1 MTGIVAELGA
11 GFENAIVPHPPNRNR
26 GQKGGLGM
34 AANQTSKRSL
44 EERLR
49 DVEDRLEILN
59 LVAGHP
65 PGADTGEGEYAAS
78 YCIEDVVLQFSEHAS
93 PLSGRTQLVTT
104 LQAPAHKG
112 AIEQGVTH
120 FTALPYIEIDGD
132 TAVVT
137 SNLQILTPNPQ
148 AEPFE
153 LSGHGTSKGFRV
165 HRLSANRWELVRTP
179 EGWRIKRRTGRSMD
193 TPAARQLLRETT
205 KERMAKQG

>member
-1 MTGIVAELGA
+1 MPTRQAK
-11 GFENAIVPHPPNRNR
+11 NR
-26 GQKGGLGM
+26 
-34 AANQTSKRSL
+34 SI

-59 LVAGHP
+59 LIAGHP
-65 PGADTGEGEYAAS
+65 PGADTGDGEYAAS
-78 YCIEDVVLQFSEHAS
+78 YCVEDVVLQFSEHA
-93 PLSGRTQLVTT
+93 PPWSGSAQIAAN
-104 LQAPAHKG
+104 LQTPAHKG

-137 SNLQILTPNPQ
+137 SYLQILTPNPQ
-148 AEPFE
+148 GEPFE

-179 EGWRIKRRTGRSMD
+179 EGWRIKRRTGRSME
-193 TPAARQLLRETT
+193 TPGARQLLRETT
-205 KERMAKQG
+205 KARMAKRG

>member
-1 MTGIVAELGA
+1 M
-11 GFENAIVPHPPNRNR
+11 P
-26 GQKGGLGM
+26 
-34 AANQTSKRSL
+34 ANQASKRSL

-59 LVAGHP
+59 LIAGHP
-65 PGADTGEGEYAAS
+65 PGADTGEGAYMAS
-78 YCIEDVVLQFSEHAS
+78 YCLDDVVLQFSEHA
-93 PLSGRTQLVTT
+93 PAWSGRAQIVSN
-104 LQAPAHKG
+104 LQAPAHQG
-112 AIEQGVTH
+112 AIEQGVAH

-137 SNLQILTPNPQ
+137 SYLQILTPNPQ

-153 LSGHGTSKGFRV
+153 LSGHGTSQGFRV

-193 TPAARQLLRETT
+193 TPSARQLLRETT
-205 KERMAKQG
+205 KARMAKQG

>member
-1 MTGIVAELGA
+1 MAENEA
-11 GFENAIVPHPPNRNR
+11 R
-26 GQKGGLGM
+26 
-34 AANQTSKRSL
+34 KRSL

-59 LVAGHP
+59 LIAGHP

-78 YCIEDVVLQFSEHAS
+78 YCLDDVVLQFSEHA
-93 PLSGRTQLVTT
+93 PPWSGREKIVASLH
-104 LQAPAHKG
+104 APAHRG

-137 SNLQILTPNPQ
+137 SYLQILTPNPQ

-153 LSGHGTSKGFRV
+153 LSGHGISQGFRV

-179 EGWRIKRRTGRSMD
+179 DGWRIKRRIGRAMD
-193 TPAARQLLRETT
+193 TPAARDLLRQTT
-205 KERMAKQG
+205 QARMAKQG